1 MKKQKDPAFLFYPQ
15 DFITGTFFM
24 TNEQRGKYIL
34 LLCLQHQKGH
44 LTTEQMSQILE
55 DTDDEVL
62 GKFIQDEE
70 GKWFNPRADR
80 EKLKRE
86 EGAMWKAENGRKG
99 GLAKA
104 KNKQNASKTPSENL
118 TRALGNEDVNDIHYN
133 TINSKRDSPDLS
145 HLDPKL
151 SHLDPKLKE
160 DRQTQDFS
168 NWMFNQIDKARKGDF
183 TGLEDLY
190 EDD

>member
-1 MKKQKDPAFLFYPQ
+1 MKQKEKDPAFLFYSQ
-15 DFITGTFFM
+15 DFLTGTYLM
-24 TNEQRGKYIL
+24 NYEQRGKYIT

-55 DTDDEVL
+55 DTDHEVS

-86 EGAMWKAENGRKG
+86 EGAIWRSENGRKG

-104 KNKQNASKTPSENL
+104 KNKQNSSKDPSETSSKNL
-118 TRALGNEDVNDIHYN
+118 SRGLENEDEDERTNSNSIV
-133 TINSKRDSPDLS
+133 SKREIPNHLFTQETLVPVHDS
-145 HLDPKL
+145 LD
-151 SHLDPKLKE
+151 
-160 DRQTQDFS
+160 
-168 NWMFNQIDKARKGDF
+168 
-183 TGLEDLY
+183 DLY
-190 EDD
+190 NDLN

>member
-1 MKKQKDPAFLFYPQ
+1 MAKEKDPALLLYTQ

-24 TNEQRGKYIL
+24 SHEQRGKYIL

-55 DTDDEVL
+55 DTDVEVA

-86 EGAMWKAENGRKG
+86 EGAIWRSENGRKG

-104 KNKQNASKTPSENL
+104 KNKQNSSKDPSKTPSKTSSENL
-118 TRALGNEDVNDIHYN
+118 SRALENENEDEITNSNSIV
-133 TINSKRDSPDLS
+133 SKREIPNHLFTQETLTPSYDS
-145 HLDPKL
+145 
-151 SHLDPKLKE
+151 
-160 DRQTQDFS
+160 
-168 NWMFNQIDKARKGDF
+168 
-183 TGLEDLY
+183 LEDLY
-190 EDD
+190 NDLN

>member
-1 MKKQKDPAFLFYPQ
+1 MSKKEKDPAFLFYSQ
-15 DFITGTFFM
+15 DFLTGTYLM
-24 TNEQRGKYIL
+24 NYEQRGKYIT

-55 DTDDEVL
+55 DTDVEVA

-86 EGAMWKAENGRKG
+86 EGAIWRSENGRKG

-104 KNKQNASKTPSENL
+104 KNKQNFSKDPSETSSKNL
-118 TRALGNEDVNDIHYN
+118 SRALEDEDEDERTNSNSIE
-133 TINSKRDSPDLS
+133 SKREIPNHLFTQETLTPVHDS
-145 HLDPKL
+145 LD
-151 SHLDPKLKE
+151 
-160 DRQTQDFS
+160 
-168 NWMFNQIDKARKGDF
+168 
-183 TGLEDLY
+183 DLY
-190 EDD
+190 NDLN

>member
-1 MKKQKDPAFLFYPQ
+1 MAKEKDPALLLYTQ

-24 TNEQRGKYIL
+24 THEQRGKYIL

-44 LTTEQMSQILE
+44 LTTEQMSQIID
-55 DTDDEVL
+55 DTDVEVA

-86 EGAMWKAENGRKG
+86 EGAIWRAENGRKG

-104 KNKQNASKTPSENL
+104 KNKQNSSKDSSKSFSKNL
-118 TRALGNEDVNDIHYN
+118 SRALENEDEDEITNSNSIE
-133 TINSKRDSPDLS
+133 SKREIPNHLFTQETLVPVHDS
-145 HLDPKL
+145 
-151 SHLDPKLKE
+151 
-160 DRQTQDFS
+160 
-168 NWMFNQIDKARKGDF
+168 
-183 TGLEDLY
+183 LEDLY
-190 EDD
+190 NDLN